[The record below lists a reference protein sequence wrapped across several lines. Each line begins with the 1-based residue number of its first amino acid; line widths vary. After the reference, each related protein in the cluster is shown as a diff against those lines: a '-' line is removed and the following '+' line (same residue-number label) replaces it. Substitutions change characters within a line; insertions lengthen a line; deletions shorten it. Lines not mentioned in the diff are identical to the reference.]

1 VKIAEGYGAL
11 GIRVTEKDEVVPA
24 IERALEHDGP
34 VVVDCVVAPEDNV
47 YPMVPAGHALDQVM
61 DMA

>member
-1 VKIAEGYGAL
+1 MIEACGVRAIQCK
-11 GIRVTEKDEVVPA
+11 TKDEVIPA
-24 IERALEHDGP
+24 IKEALKHKGP
-34 VVVDCVVAPEDNV
+34 VVVHCLVEKADNV